1 MLGHVGTCWDTCW
14 TTRVTRAPELHGIS
28 AKAVEEIGGGSWAFC
43 MRLAAA
49 FFGMPHEFALPTTR
63 TLGVPFGVMEQD
75 MIVTEESEDRTGS
88 SLENICERIRGDAWP
103 DW

>member
-14 TTRVTRAPELHGIS
+14 TTRAPELHGIS

-43 MRLAAA
+43 MRLEAA
-49 FFGMPHEFALPTTR
+49 FFGMLHEFALPPTTK
-63 TLGVPFGVMEQD
+63 TSKVTFGVMEQE

-88 SLENICERIRGDAWP
+88 SLENMCERIRGDAWP